1 MQHFYSIYNDFL
13 QLFAAAGCMSDSRT
27 FWTSFNKNNFR
38 LLFVFLNTIYEVAY
52 FFFYIIF
59 SLILYRGVCFCFV
72 LFLVLHFL
80 SQISKQKQIYLVQHD
95 MLHHSYAS
103 LEFEQPKVHN
113 IPKIQ
118 HLIIYAGS
126 PNPVCYRNI
135 TCPFE
140 VTFKITSTEQWRHS
154 KHR

>member
-1 MQHFYSIYNDFL
+1 MTFCSFL
-13 QLFAAAGCMSDSRT
+13 QQQDACLTVKLFELHSVRIISGYC
-27 FWTSFNKNNFR
+27 
-38 LLFVFLNTIYEVAY
+38 LFSWILFMKWHT
-52 FFFYIIF
+52 FFYIIF

-80 SQISKQKQIYLVQHD
+80 SQISKQKQIYLAQHAV
-95 MLHHSYAS
+95 LHHSYAG

>member
-1 MQHFYSIYNDFL
+1 MTFCSFL
-13 QLFAAAGCMSDSRT
+13 QQQDACLTVKLFELHSVRIISGYC
-27 FWTSFNKNNFR
+27 
-38 LLFVFLNTIYEVAY
+38 LFSWVLFMKWHT
-52 FFFYIIF
+52 FFFFIYIIF

-80 SQISKQKQIYLVQHD
+80 SQISKQKQIYLAQHAV
-95 MLHHSYAS
+95 LHHSYAG